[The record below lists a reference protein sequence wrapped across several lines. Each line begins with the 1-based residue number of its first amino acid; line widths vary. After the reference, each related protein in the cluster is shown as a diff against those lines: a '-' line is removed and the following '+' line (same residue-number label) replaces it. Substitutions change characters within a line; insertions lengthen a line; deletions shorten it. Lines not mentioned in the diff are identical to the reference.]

1 VRALLASPLGF
12 LVGLSLG
19 ALGGGGSILAVPAL
33 VYGVGESPQAATATS
48 LLVVGFAA
56 MVGVIPHWRNGNVRM
71 GAGVLFGLAG
81 VGGSF
86 VGTTLNGGVDG
97 DVLLLAFSGFMIVA
111 GAAMLRRS
119 RRAEPADVEPA
130 DAAVPS
136 VRSASTAASAGTS
149 SVTAPAAGFSSG
161 AGAAT
166 GAGDGAATGD
176 RSSIGPLTDVPMG
189 PVASAEAS
197 GPADVGPSWDV
208 ATVVKVVL
216 AGSVVGLLTGFFGVG
231 GGFVIVP
238 ALVLTLGFTMPQAV
252 GTSLVVIA
260 INAAVALAMRAGSST
275 IEWADAAPFLVT
287 AVAGTIVGGRIA
299 GRIDAR
305 RLTGAFVVLLVGVA
319 LYTGITALVAIVG

>member
-1 VRALLASPLGF
+1 MRALLASPLGF

-56 MVGVIPHWRNGNVRM
+56 MVGVIPHWRNGNVRL

-86 VGTTLNGGVDG
+86 LGTTLNQGVDG
-97 DVLLLAFSGFMIVA
+97 DVLLLAFSGFMLVA

-119 RRAEPADVEPA
+119 RRAEPDG
-130 DAAVPS
+130 AAVDADPAP
-136 VRSASTAASAGTS
+136 VAARSDSPASAA
-149 SVTAPAAGFSSG
+149 APAAGADDVG
-161 AGAAT
+161 
-166 GAGDGAATGD
+166 
-176 RSSIGPLTDVPMG
+176 GPLADVPMG
-189 PVASAEAS
+189 PVAT
-197 GPADVGPSWDV
+197 VTTPSRVDARPGWDL
-208 ATVVKVVL
+208 ATVVKVIL

-275 IEWADAAPFLVT
+275 IEWADAAPFLIT
-287 AVAGTIVGGRIA
+287 AVAGTIVGVRIA

-305 RLTGAFVVLLVGVA
+305 RLTAAFVVLLVGVA
-319 LYTGITALVAIVG
+319 LYTGVTALVAIVG